1 MQPATPGGVETEA
14 LSDTV
19 IARKDKIHTMRDD
32 AWTWRPLRHFNYY
45 RLTLALAVLL
55 SFYNAALNGI
65 LGYLNPEA
73 FLATTTIFFLSSLIY
88 IYIGLKQTPA
98 FEFQVILT
106 NSSDIVLIIFMMH
119 FSGGLESALAML
131 LIINVT
137 ATGTF
142 LKNRDSYLFAA
153 IASLA
158 VLIEQTYAMFDGISP
173 ASMYTNAGILGMVFF
188 ASSILAS
195 TLSHR
200 VRESEAVAR
209 KSKADL
215 ISLENL
221 NEHIIQNMRTGILVV
236 NNDGHIRMANSSAE
250 ELLGNLSLKDQP
262 LLENVLPALDERLLE
277 WQMQPGTSHD
287 AIHQPGGLPD
297 IQPGFRKLHPASE
310 NSGDTLIFLED
321 ATQLNQRFQ
330 QIKLASL
337 GRLTASI
344 AHEIRNPLSAINHAT
359 QLLAESELD
368 AADTKLTH
376 IITTQVQR
384 LDKVIQNVLQ
394 LSRQEKSTPES
405 INLKSWLDQFKDEF
419 CASHQLKDEQL
430 DIQALSSGI
439 NILFD
444 SSHLHQVI
452 DNLCSNAINHN
463 NKPLPDIKI
472 KIRVNYDTI
481 HDQPYIDIIDN
492 GPGIDH
498 ELAQQIFDPFF
509 TTSAKG
515 TGLGLYISKEI
526 IESNRAKIRYLNTD
540 AGGSCF
546 RIHFLSATRQ

>member
-1 MQPATPGGVETEA
+1 MNAIDLTGDDQANRISNEA
-14 LSDTV
+14 L
-19 IARKDKIHTMRDD
+19 
-32 AWTWRPLRHFNYY
+32 TWRPLRHFNYY
-45 RLTLALAVLL
+45 RLTLTLAILL
-55 SFYNAALNGI
+55 FFYNASLDGI
-65 LGYLNPEA
+65 LGHLHPDA
-73 FLATTTIFFLSSLIY
+73 FLATAVIFFLSSLFY
-88 IYIGLKQTPA
+88 IFIGLKQSPS

-106 NSSDIVLIIFMMH
+106 NSTDIVLIIFLMH
-119 FSGGLESALAML
+119 FSGGLDSALAML
-131 LIINVT
+131 LVINIT

-158 VLIEQTYAMFDGISP
+158 VLAEQTYALLNDISP

-195 TLSHR
+195 SLSYR
-200 VRESEAVAR
+200 LRESEALAQR
-209 KSKADL
+209 SKAEL

-250 ELLGNLSLKDQP
+250 VLLGNTSLKDQP
-262 LLENVLPALDERLLE
+262 LLENVFPALDERLLE
-277 WQMQPGTSHD
+277 WQMLPSTHHD
-287 AIHQPGGLPD
+287 PIHQHGGLPD
-297 IQPGFRKLHPASE
+297 IQPGFRRLNPFAE
-310 NSGDTLIFLED
+310 TSGDTLIFLED

-344 AHEIRNPLSAINHAT
+344 AHEIRNPLSAINHAS

-368 AADTKLTH
+368 AADSKLTH

-394 LSRQEKSTPES
+394 LSRQEKSTPEA
-405 INLKSWLDQFKDEF
+405 INLKSWLNQFKDEF
-419 CASHQLKDEQL
+419 CSSHQLDDKQL
-430 DIQALSSGI
+430 IIECLSGDI

-463 NKPLPDIKI
+463 DKPVAKV
-472 KIRVNYDTI
+472 KIRILVNYDTI
-481 HDQPYIDIIDN
+481 HEQPYIDIIDN

-509 TTSAKG
+509 TTSPKG

-526 IESNRAKIRYLNTD
+526 IESNRAKIRYIEQ
-540 AGGSCF
+540 AEAGSCF
-546 RIHFLSATRQ
+546 RIHFLFSHK